1 MALATSDDVVAA
13 LGRSLTSAESAVVS
27 NLLDQASDLVTGYLG
42 RWPDPVP
49 GPVARVT
56 AGMVAAVY
64 LKPSLTVADYDASGY
79 STAREYA
86 QVSVGGSPSTPGN
99 NASGRAAETGPWLTK
114 SQRTILSRFREGV
127 RSVPMVS
134 EAGE

>member
-1 MALATSDDVVAA
+1 MALATSSDVVAA

-49 GPVARVT
+49 GPVARV
-56 AGMVAAVY
+56 VAAVVKAV
-64 LKPSLTVADYDASGY
+64 LEKPSITVANYDATGY
-79 STAREYA
+79 STSREYA
-86 QVSVGGSPSTPGN
+86 QVAVGVESATS
-99 NASGRAAETGPWLTK
+99 SGPWLTK
-114 SQRTILSRFREGV
+114 SQKMALNPFRLGV
-127 RSVPMVS
+127 RSVGMVS